1 METNEGEVDI
11 FAVREWDARALVD
24 LYRAGGWWK
33 EEWDPS
39 EIPVLIRSTFSFVV
53 AVHRQSGR
61 TVGMGR
67 AISDGVSDAYIQDLV
82 VLPEFRGRGVGR
94 GLLEKL
100 VGICRSRG
108 ISWIA
113 LVAEPGT
120 SDFYK
125 ETGFVEMEGHIPMRY
140 RGGDTGC

>member
-1 METNEGEVDI
+1 MGTNNEELDLFV
-11 FAVREWDARALVD
+11 VREWDSRALVE

-33 EEWDPS
+33 EEWDPAD
-39 EIPVLIRSTFSFVV
+39 IPLLVRSTFAFVV

-82 VLPEFRGRGVGR
+82 VLPEFRGMGVGKAI
-94 GLLEKL
+94 LERL
-100 VGICRSRG
+100 VGICKERG
-108 ISWIA
+108 VCWIA

-120 SDFYK
+120 SDFY
-125 ETGFVEMEGHIPMRY
+125 ESIGFEAMEGHIPMKF
-140 RGGDTGC
+140 RGGENRC